1 MQQENHNGIKR
12 FDSIRIRDA
21 QMQTNKTTNK
31 NKNVLYLFS
40 ITFILLHYDYSNNSN
55 TKVLLPPKKEK
66 EDVFLLFVISW
77 CFRRFH
83 HSKMFCL
90 SQVYLYIIIYL
101 NDDRYEWL
109 MNWSFKYL
117 LRHLSPYNYTNNIY
131 NMY

>member
-55 TKVLLPPKKEK
+55 TKVLLPKKEK
-66 EDVFLLFVISW
+66 ENVFFVICYFLVFSP
-77 CFRRFH
+77 FSSSSFH
-83 HSKMFCL
+83 PMFCL

-101 NDDRYEWL
+101 NDDRYE
-109 MNWSFKYL
+109 
-117 LRHLSPYNYTNNIY
+117 
-131 NMY
+131 